1 MVPALV
7 PAVRRRRSVEARGSD
22 PIDKGDFSSKVVP
35 WARRWGRWLFLAAG
49 LAAATALVLQVGPR
63 RLWDV
68 LVQSGPV
75 IPAIIALDAVWM
87 SCEAAALLVTY
98 GPARRSIPVREL
110 ARSVVTTYATMAIL
124 PVGRVGA
131 EIARATILGPYVG
144 SQKAAAGAAR
154 IQILV
159 LFANTAVCVPCFL
172 ASARLGARPAP
183 VAAAPGQ
190 PRGQRVLG
198 LGLLLLSRNIRVGG
212 WLGRRFQKMASW
224 GPELD
229 AELRS
234 GPAFPLPPR
243 CWPSPGRA
251 AQAFEYGLGARRRG
265 RDRPDAHRLAAR
277 RGHPHRR
284 RRAGRRRPNQVGI
297 SEGMYR
303 LFAAELGLGA
313 SPERA
318 LAIPIIIRAAN
329 FVAAGLCFALI
340 AVWPKAGSGLRASGS
355 GSP

>member
-1 MVPALV
+1 M
-7 PAVRRRRSVEARGSD
+7 EARGSD

-172 ASARLGARPAP
+172 ASARLGGPASALSLLLLGNL
-183 VAAAPGQ
+183 VANG
-190 PRGQRVLG
+190 VLG

-234 GPAFPLPPR
+234 GPAFPLAPALLAVA
-243 CWPSPGRA
+243 GRA
-251 AQAFEYGLGARRRG
+251 AQAFEYGLVLAVAGGTALTLTG
-265 RDRPDAHRLAAR
+265 SLLAEGIHIAAAGLGDAV
-277 RGHPHRR
+277 
-284 RRAGRRRPNQVGI
+284 PNQVGI